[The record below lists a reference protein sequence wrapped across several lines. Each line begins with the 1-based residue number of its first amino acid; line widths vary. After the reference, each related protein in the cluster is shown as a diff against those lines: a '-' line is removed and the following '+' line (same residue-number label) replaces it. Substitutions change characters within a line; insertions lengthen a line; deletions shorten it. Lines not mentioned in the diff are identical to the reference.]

1 MDRSEVNEKV
11 LSILKKYTRKDD
23 VWETA
28 SGDSKILEDLQI
40 NSARLVDIMLDLEDE
55 FDIEIDDETMDSIMT
70 IDNAVD
76 AIHAKMKNQ

>member
-1 MDRSEVNEKV
+1 MDRSEVNDKV

-28 SGDSKILEDLQI
+28 SGESKILEDLQI

-55 FDIEIDDETMDSIMT
+55 FDIEIDDETMDNILT

-76 AIHAKMKNQ
+76 AIHKKVDNQ